1 MHTFQSHHSVRC
13 VRLAAW
19 LACARCILVPVSFG
33 MLVWAFVSYDRGLIL
48 KALVMAG
55 VSVAVVIL
63 QWVVARESHCPLC
76 RARVLGGSECAR
88 HRHARKLLG
97 SCRLR
102 VAVSVIAL
110 GMFICPYCNE
120 KTAVVVRRGGRHSNG
135 RHDQL

>member
-19 LACARCILVPVSFG
+19 LACARCILVPVSIG
-33 MLVWAFVSYDRGLIL
+33 MLVWAFVSYDHAMIL
-48 KALVMAG
+48 KALVLAG
-55 VSVAVVIL
+55 VSVAVSIL
-63 QWVVARESHCPLC
+63 QWIVARESHCPLC
-76 RARVLGGSECAR
+76 RARVLGGSECVR

-102 VAVSVIAL
+102 VAVSVITT

-120 KTAVVVRRGGRHSNG
+120 KTAVVVRRGGRHSHG
-135 RHDQL
+135 RHDPM